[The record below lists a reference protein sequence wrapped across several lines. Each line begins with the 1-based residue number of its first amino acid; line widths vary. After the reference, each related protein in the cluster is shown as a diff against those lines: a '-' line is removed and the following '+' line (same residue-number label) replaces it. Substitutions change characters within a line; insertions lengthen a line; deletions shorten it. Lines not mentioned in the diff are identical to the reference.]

1 MSDTSLPAVEATIGT
16 VMPAITLRRMGAL
29 MLKTWPF
36 IRPMLKH
43 LILFMAV
50 GLVASIIF
58 SGTALLAQDLFSN
71 KVLMGNKLQPLQ
83 AALLLLDDTYV
94 TTGADGET
102 MNATQRKV
110 VRDLLVACFAV
121 GVVVGLTLLALLGYY
136 GTWIWHCINQ
146 NLRVEMIERAEHL
159 SLKYHSH
166 ARVGD
171 AIFRVYQDSSMIIN
185 VVEQGIVAPIVTL
198 YAILLALAFI
208 AFFDPMVAF
217 MCIVVA
223 VPMVWLTVLFT
234 PRIRQR
240 AWKNRRAAS
249 DLTSRLQESF
259 SAIKI
264 VKANRAE
271 QRIWRRFDQDSYR
284 ALDAAFYLR
293 LEIIA
298 LTLLV
303 MTIGGI
309 TMIALEYVMVNWV
322 IEERETYLGALVVA
336 FIGFSIWNLGAFQ
349 HATGYVSETMRSS
362 FNFMRLWTR
371 LQDLFMGLERAFFFI
386 DLQPEVADPDN
397 SIAFP
402 SPIDSVDWQDI
413 DFSYATDRI
422 VLQSL
427 DLTAKAGTI
436 TAIVGTTGSGKST
449 LMSLLLRLYDP
460 DRGSVLLNDVNLKDL
475 KVDDIRHN
483 MAIALQKNVLFATSV
498 VENIGYAGDYNRE
511 QIKVAA
517 RIACADDFINEM
529 PNGYDTELGE
539 RGGKLS
545 TGQRQRLSIAR
556 AIVRDTPILIL
567 DEPTASLDAETEHQ
581 LLENLAEW
589 GTDRVVFI
597 ITHRLST
604 IRSTDRIA
612 FLEDGRIVEY
622 GAHDDLMALAGG
634 RYRQFVEAETL
645 GTDA

>member
-146 NLRVEMIERAEHL
+146 NLRVAMIERAEHL

-322 IEERETYLGALVVA
+322 IEERETFLGALVVA

-349 HATGYVSETMRSS
+349 HATGYVSETMHSS

-427 DLTAKAGTI
+427 DLTAKAGAI

-517 RIACADDFINEM
+517 RIACADDFINEL
-529 PNGYDTELGE
+529 PDGYDTELGE

-634 RYRQFVEAETL
+634 RYRQFVEAETH

>member
-146 NLRVEMIERAEHL
+146 NLRVAMIERAEHL

-322 IEERETYLGALVVA
+322 IEERETFLGALVVA

-349 HATGYVSETMRSS
+349 HATGYVSETMHSS

-402 SPIDSVDWQDI
+402 SPIESVDWQDI

-427 DLTAKAGTI
+427 DLTARAGTI

-517 RIACADDFINEM
+517 RIACADDFINEL
-529 PNGYDTELGE
+529 PDGYDTELGE

-622 GAHDDLMALAGG
+622 GAHDDLMAMAGG
-634 RYRQFVEAETL
+634 RYRRFVEAETH

>member
-1 MSDTSLPAVEATIGT
+1 MEATIGT

-58 SGTALLAQDLFSN
+58 SGTALLAQDLLSN
-71 KVLMGNKLQPLQ
+71 KVLVGNKLQPLQ

-110 VRDLLVACFAV
+110 VRDLLVAWFAV
-121 GVVVGLTLLALLGYY
+121 GAVVGLTLLALLGYY

-427 DLTAKAGTI
+427 NLTAKAGTI

-517 RIACADDFINEM
+517 RIACADDFINEL
-529 PNGYDTELGE
+529 PDGYDTELGE

-634 RYRQFVEAETL
+634 RYRQFVEAETH

>member
-322 IEERETYLGALVVA
+322 IEERETFLGALVVA

-349 HATGYVSETMRSS
+349 HATGYVSETMHSS

-402 SPIDSVDWQDI
+402 SPIESVDWQDI

-427 DLTAKAGTI
+427 DLTARAGTI

-517 RIACADDFINEM
+517 RIACADEFINEM
-529 PNGYDTELGE
+529 PDGYDTELGE

-634 RYRQFVEAETL
+634 RYRQFVEAETH

>member
-427 DLTAKAGTI
+427 DLTARAGAI

-529 PNGYDTELGE
+529 PDGYDTELGE

-622 GAHDDLMALAGG
+622 GAHDDLMAMAGG
-634 RYRQFVEAETL
+634 RYRRFVEAETH

>member
-146 NLRVEMIERAEHL
+146 NLRVAMIERAEHL

-322 IEERETYLGALVVA
+322 IEERETFLGALVVA

-349 HATGYVSETMRSS
+349 HATGYVSETMHSS

-402 SPIDSVDWQDI
+402 SPIESVDWQDI

-427 DLTAKAGTI
+427 DLTARAGTI

-517 RIACADDFINEM
+517 RIACADDFINEL
-529 PNGYDTELGE
+529 PDGYDTELGE

-634 RYRQFVEAETL
+634 RYRQFVEAETH

>member
-146 NLRVEMIERAEHL
+146 NLRVAMIERAEHL

-322 IEERETYLGALVVA
+322 IEERETFLGALVVA

-349 HATGYVSETMRSS
+349 HATGYVSETMHSS

-402 SPIDSVDWQDI
+402 SPIESVDWQDI

-449 LMSLLLRLYDP
+449 LMSLLLWLYDP

-517 RIACADDFINEM
+517 RIACADDFINEL
-529 PNGYDTELGE
+529 PDGYDTELGE

-622 GAHDDLMALAGG
+622 GAHDDLMAMAGG
-634 RYRQFVEAETL
+634 RYRRFVEAETH

>member
-1 MSDTSLPAVEATIGT
+1 MEETIGT
-16 VMPAITLRRMGAL
+16 VMPVITLRRMGAL

-43 LILFMAV
+43 LILFLAV

-71 KVLMGNKLQPLQ
+71 KVLVGNKLQPLQ

-110 VRDLLVACFAV
+110 VRDLLVAWFAV
-121 GVVVGLTLLALLGYY
+121 GAVVGLTLLALLGYY

-185 VVEQGIVAPIVTL
+185 VVEQGIVAPIVTA

-208 AFFDPMVAF
+208 AFFDPMVAL

-240 AWKNRRAAS
+240 AWKNRQAAS

-322 IEERETYLGALVVA
+322 IEERETFLGALVVA

-349 HATGYVSETMRSS
+349 HATGYVSETMHSN

-386 DLQPEVADPDN
+386 DLQPDVTDPVN

-460 DRGSVLLNDVNLKDL
+460 DRGNVLLNDVNLKDL

-498 VENIGYAGDYNRE
+498 AENIGYAGDYNRE
-511 QIKVAA
+511 QVQVAA

-529 PNGYDTELGE
+529 PDGYDTELGE

-545 TGQRQRLSIAR
+545 SGQRQRLSIAR
-556 AIVRDTPILIL
+556 AIIRDTPILIL

-581 LLENLAEW
+581 VLENLAEW

-634 RYRQFVEAETL
+634 RYRRFVEAETH

>member
-146 NLRVEMIERAEHL
+146 NLRVAMIERAEHL

-322 IEERETYLGALVVA
+322 IEERETFLGALVVA

-349 HATGYVSETMRSS
+349 HATGYVSETMHSS

-402 SPIDSVDWQDI
+402 SPIESVDWQDI

-427 DLTAKAGTI
+427 DLTARAGTI

-498 VENIGYAGDYNRE
+498 GENIGYAGDYNRE

-517 RIACADDFINEM
+517 RIACADDFINEL
-529 PNGYDTELGE
+529 PDGYDTELGE

-634 RYRQFVEAETL
+634 RYRQFVEAETH

>member
-146 NLRVEMIERAEHL
+146 NLRVAMIERAEHL

-322 IEERETYLGALVVA
+322 IEERETFLGALVVA

-517 RIACADDFINEM
+517 RIACADDFINEL
-529 PNGYDTELGE
+529 PDGYDTELGE

-634 RYRQFVEAETL
+634 RYRQFVEAETH

>member
-1 MSDTSLPAVEATIGT
+1 MSDTSLPAVEATIDT

-58 SGTALLAQDLFSN
+58 SGTALLAQDLLSN
-71 KVLMGNKLQPLQ
+71 KVLVGNKLQPLQ

-110 VRDLLVACFAV
+110 VRDLLVAWFAV
-121 GVVVGLTLLALLGYY
+121 GAVVGLTLLALLGYY

-427 DLTAKAGTI
+427 NLTAKAGTI

-517 RIACADDFINEM
+517 RIACADDFINEL
-529 PNGYDTELGE
+529 PDGYDTELGE

-634 RYRQFVEAETL
+634 RYRQFVEAETH

>member
-71 KVLMGNKLQPLQ
+71 KVLLGNKLQPLQ

-110 VRDLLVACFAV
+110 VRDLLVAWFAV
-121 GVVVGLTLLALLGYY
+121 GAVVGLTLLALLGYY

-185 VVEQGIVAPIVTL
+185 VVEQGIVAPIVTA

-322 IEERETYLGALVVA
+322 IEERETFLGALVVA

-349 HATGYVSETMRSS
+349 HATGYVSETMHSN

-386 DLQPEVADPDN
+386 DLQPDVTDPVN

-498 VENIGYAGDYNRE
+498 AENIGYAGDYNRE

-529 PNGYDTELGE
+529 PDGYDTELGE

-545 TGQRQRLSIAR
+545 SGQRQRLSIAR
-556 AIVRDTPILIL
+556 AIIRDTPILIL

-581 LLENLAEW
+581 VLENLAEW

-634 RYRQFVEAETL
+634 RYRRFVEAETH

>member
-146 NLRVEMIERAEHL
+146 NLRVAMIERAEHL

-322 IEERETYLGALVVA
+322 IEERETFLGALVVA

-349 HATGYVSETMRSS
+349 HATGYVSETMHSS

-402 SPIDSVDWQDI
+402 SPIESVDWQDI

-427 DLTAKAGTI
+427 DLTARAGTI

-475 KVDDIRHN
+475 NVDDIRHN

-517 RIACADDFINEM
+517 RIACADDFINEL
-529 PNGYDTELGE
+529 PDGYDTELGE

-634 RYRQFVEAETL
+634 RYRQFVEAETH

>member
-322 IEERETYLGALVVA
+322 IEERETFLGALVVA

-349 HATGYVSETMRSS
+349 HATGYVSETMHSS

-402 SPIDSVDWQDI
+402 SPIESVDWQDI

-427 DLTAKAGTI
+427 DLTARAGTI

-517 RIACADDFINEM
+517 RIACADDFINEL
-529 PNGYDTELGE
+529 PDGYDTELGE

-622 GAHDDLMALAGG
+622 GAHDDLMAMAGG
-634 RYRQFVEAETL
+634 RYRRFVEAETH

>member
-322 IEERETYLGALVVA
+322 IEERETFLGALVVA

-349 HATGYVSETMRSS
+349 HATGYVSETMHSS

-402 SPIDSVDWQDI
+402 SPIESVDWQDI

-427 DLTAKAGTI
+427 DLTARAGTI

-517 RIACADDFINEM
+517 RIACADDFINEL
-529 PNGYDTELGE
+529 PDGYDTELGE

-634 RYRQFVEAETL
+634 RYRQFVEAETH

>member
-71 KVLMGNKLQPLQ
+71 KVLVGNKLQPLQ

-110 VRDLLVACFAV
+110 VRDLLVAWFAV
-121 GVVVGLTLLALLGYY
+121 GAVVGLTLLALLGYY

-146 NLRVEMIERAEHL
+146 NLRVAMIERAEHL

-322 IEERETYLGALVVA
+322 IEERETFLGALVVA

-402 SPIDSVDWQDI
+402 SPIESVDWQDI

-427 DLTAKAGTI
+427 DLTAKAGAI

-498 VENIGYAGDYNRE
+498 AENIGYAGDYNRE

-529 PNGYDTELGE
+529 PDGYDTELGE

-545 TGQRQRLSIAR
+545 SGQRQRLSIAR
-556 AIVRDTPILIL
+556 AIIRDTPILIL

-581 LLENLAEW
+581 VLENLAEW

-634 RYRQFVEAETL
+634 RYRRFVEAETH

>member
-1 MSDTSLPAVEATIGT
+1 MEATIDT

-58 SGTALLAQDLFSN
+58 SGTALLAQDLLSN
-71 KVLMGNKLQPLQ
+71 KVLVGNKLQPLQ

-110 VRDLLVACFAV
+110 VRDLLVAWFAV
-121 GVVVGLTLLALLGYY
+121 GAVVGLTLLALLGYY

-427 DLTAKAGTI
+427 NLTAKAGTI

-517 RIACADDFINEM
+517 RIACADDFINEL
-529 PNGYDTELGE
+529 PDGYDTELGE

-634 RYRQFVEAETL
+634 RYRQFVEAETH

>member
-349 HATGYVSETMRSS
+349 HATGYVSETMHSS

-402 SPIDSVDWQDI
+402 SPIESVDWQDI

-427 DLTAKAGTI
+427 DLTARAGTI

-517 RIACADDFINEM
+517 RIACADDFINEL
-529 PNGYDTELGE
+529 PDGYDTELGE

-634 RYRQFVEAETL
+634 RYRQFVEAETH

>member
-322 IEERETYLGALVVA
+322 IEERETFLGALVVA

-349 HATGYVSETMRSS
+349 HATGYVSETMHSS

-402 SPIDSVDWQDI
+402 SPIESVDWQDI

-427 DLTAKAGTI
+427 DLTARAGAI

-517 RIACADDFINEM
+517 RIACADDFINEL
-529 PNGYDTELGE
+529 PDGYDTELGE

-634 RYRQFVEAETL
+634 RYRQFVEAETH

>member
-427 DLTAKAGTI
+427 DLTARAGAI

-517 RIACADDFINEM
+517 RIACADDFINEL
-529 PNGYDTELGE
+529 PDGYDTELGE

-634 RYRQFVEAETL
+634 RYRQFVEAETH